1 MANVNFNP
9 PEKKKRDEDE
19 GGGTYLEV
27 SGPFELDWPR
37 AEMIGA
43 LTVRFLLIQKVDGG
57 ATPEMVDHTVEFP
70 MPQAQKTTWTAEV
83 DVADDLPVGKYRT
96 VGQAIVV
103 RRNPPPDPPLFE
115 TLTWCVTREIL
126 DKTGGSTPS

>member
-1 MANVNFNP
+1 MANVNFND
-9 PEKKKRDEDE
+9 PEKKTRS

-27 SGPFELDWPR
+27 SGPFKLDWPR

-43 LTVRFLLIQKVDGG
+43 VTVRFLLIHKADTGPP
-57 ATPEMVDHTVEFP
+57 PEPVDHTLEFH
-70 MPQAQKTTWTAEV
+70 MPQAQEATWSAEV
-83 DVADDLPVGKYRT
+83 DVPDDLPVGKYRT

-103 RRNPPPDPPLFE
+103 RRNSPPDPPLIE

-126 DKTGGSTPS
+126 DRT